1 VIELKVSD
9 IYGMY
14 VLTSDGENIGE
25 VLDIFV
31 DTDSW
36 KLTRLILKPSHKI
49 AKEFGLKKRFRGV
62 KPVEMRVNI
71 IKSIQDVI
79 MLSLSSREF
88 RKMLKKQFL
97 GETS

>member
-1 VIELKVSD
+1 MRVSN

-14 VLTSDGENIGE
+14 VLTSDGEKIGE
-25 VLDIFV
+25 VLDIQV

-36 KLTRLILKPSHKI
+36 KLTKLILKPSDKI
-49 AKEFGLKKRFRGV
+49 AKEFGLKKRFRGS
-62 KPVEMRVNI
+62 KPIEMEVNV

-79 MLSLSSREF
+79 MLSLDSKEF
-88 RKMLKKQFL
+88 RKMLKRQFL

>member
-1 VIELKVSD
+1 MRVSN

-14 VLTSDGENIGE
+14 VLTSDGEKIGE
-25 VLDIFV
+25 VLDIQV

-36 KLTRLILKPSHKI
+36 KLTKLILKPSDKI
-49 AKEFGLKKRFRGV
+49 AKEFGLKKRFRGS
-62 KPVEMRVNI
+62 KPVEMEVNV

-79 MLSLSSREF
+79 MLSLDSKEF
-88 RKMLKKQFL
+88 RKMLKRKFL